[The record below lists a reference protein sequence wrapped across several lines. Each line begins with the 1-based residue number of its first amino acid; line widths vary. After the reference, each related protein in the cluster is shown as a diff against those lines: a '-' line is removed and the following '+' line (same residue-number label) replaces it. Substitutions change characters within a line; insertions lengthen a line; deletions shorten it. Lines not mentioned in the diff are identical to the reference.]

1 MPTTARTYT
10 SRRANIVEALTEKL
24 KNIDGSGAYLSDVA
38 NNVHPFLKFWD
49 EVEEFPALHLNA
61 GSETRE
67 YQAAGYKDRFL
78 SVTIRCY
85 VQEENAQY
93 ALNALME
100 DVETVIEDN
109 SNLQYFDKQNNEF
122 NCQQIT
128 VISIDTDEGVLE
140 PLGVG
145 EILIEVRY

>member
-49 EVEEFPALHLNA
+49 EVEDFPAIHLNA

-67 YQAAGYKDRFL
+67 YQGAGYKDRFL

-145 EILIEVRY
+145 EILVEVRY